1 MINKRKCKSI
11 FKDVVC
17 VAISVSHFDVT
28 GCGSSLETKR
38 LLHLLLLRFTSSRH
52 ESHFPNLE
60 LVAVKCQRLTS
71 WHLTSHHRNTV
82 SLVHRHVVA
91 LLCLDPLGFTAARV
105 LVLNK
110 EVETPTRVT
119 FCIKTVAWIKVHYV
133 EKAKERHS
141 PRPSTHNT
149 TDDSAIN
156 LLCCIY
162 EL

>member
-1 MINKRKCKSI
+1 MLWSI
-11 FKDVVC
+11 KENANQYSRMWFVFPYLWVISTSQDV
-17 VAISVSHFDVT
+17 A
-28 GCGSSLETKR
+28 R
-38 LLHLLLLRFTSSRH
+38 LLKPNDSCTSSSSDSPRRV
-52 ESHFPNLE
+52 PNLE